1 MNSSRPIRRSVA
13 VSSIS
18 GTLFDYDQKLKR
30 AEEINQTM
38 AASGFWDDADKA
50 QKLVGELRQ
59 LTNST
64 KPVKELFSQFD
75 DLGVLMEFAEEDPS
89 GDSEEELKSALTA
102 IGPKLDAVELQATM
116 SDPADL
122 IGAYVA
128 IQAGEG
134 GTDSAD
140 WAEMLLRMYDR
151 WAEDHGFERE
161 PWKRRRP
168 KRRASATRHWPSEAI
183 TCSVISREKRA
194 TID

>member
-1 MNSSRPIRRSVA
+1 VNSNRPIKRSVDG
-13 VSSIS
+13 SSIS

-30 AEEINQTM
+30 ADEINQTM
-38 AASGFWDDADKA
+38 AGSGFWDDADKA
-50 QKLVGELRQ
+50 QKLVGELRT
-59 LTNST
+59 LTNSI

-75 DLGVLMEFAEEDPS
+75 DLGVLMEFAEEDSS
-89 GDSEEELKSALTA
+89 GDSETEFKSALTA

-116 SDPADL
+116 SDPADVM
-122 IGAYVA
+122 GAFVA

-161 PWKRRRP
+161 LLDAGLVKRFAREH
-168 KRRASATRHWPSEAI
+168 AA
-183 TCSVISREKRA
+183 CGNSRWLRNEPRGG
-194 TID
+194 